1 MARHPTRNRVVAG
14 AFLLLMAVAAVAI
27 LVIVAGWQYW
37 FEPTQTLRI
46 RFDAAPNIKKGSP
59 VLLAGHPVGRVGNI
73 QLTQVPSPLEQEPD
87 VKCYVVEVSAEL
99 PKRYHVHENAR
110 VTISQALVGQ
120 SAVINIENVGYGDLV
135 KDHLK
140 GEQQSPFA
148 GAADELGIGE
158 QEKKNLSE
166 ILKNIRAVT
175 TDVREG
181 LPETIENIRVVT
193 ADVRKGLPEII
204 TKLKTTS
211 ANLADVSEEVKGT
224 VKRIDTMLDENRE
237 DLKATVANAR
247 AVTEAARKKADGIL
261 DNLMDATAKLKD
273 TSTKIGAIVD
283 ENRPDIRETIT
294 HAKSVMAKADSSVDD
309 ILANVKTASASL
321 KAGIEDFKVVAANAK
336 AIVETN
342 RTRIARTMQNFHET
356 SNHLKALAKEVRRAP
371 WRLFAT
377 PDKEEVE
384 SLNLYD
390 TARAFAATASDLDSV
405 ADTLQAMMEAKD
417 KGFEVPEDVFKDM
430 LKRLQETCEQ
440 YGQAEDAL
448 LKEFERIQ
456 K

>member
-14 AFLLLMAVAAVAI
+14 AFLLLMAAAAVAI

-37 FEPTQTLRI
+37 FEPTQALRI
-46 RFDAAPNIKKGSP
+46 RFDAAPNIKIGGP
-59 VLLAGHPVGRVGNI
+59 VLLAGHPVGRVSDI
-73 QLTQVPSPLEQEPD
+73 QLVEVPCPLDHKPD
-87 VKCYVVEVSAEL
+87 VNCYVVEVSAEL
-99 PKRYHVHENAR
+99 PKQYHVHKNAR

-120 SAVINIENVGYGDLV
+120 SAVINVEDVGYGDLV

-148 GAADELGIGE
+148 GAADELGIGKE
-158 QEKKNLSE
+158 EKKDVSE
-166 ILKNIRAVT
+166 ILENIRAVT
-175 TDVREG
+175 ADVREG
-181 LPETIENIRVVT
+181 LPE
-193 ADVRKGLPEII
+193 II
-204 TKLKTTS
+204 AKLKTTS
-211 ANLADVSEEVKGT
+211 ANLAEVSESVKGT
-224 VKRIDTMLDENRE
+224 VKRIDTVIDENRE
-237 DLKATVANAR
+237 DIKATVTNAR
-247 AVTEAARKKADGIL
+247 EVTEAAKKKADGIL
-261 DNLMDATAKLKD
+261 DDLKAASAKLKD

-294 HAKSVMAKADSSVDD
+294 HAKSVMAKADSSAGE
-309 ILANVKTASASL
+309 ILANVKAASASL

-342 RTRIARTMQNFHET
+342 RARIAKTMQSFHET
-356 SNHLKALAKEVRRAP
+356 SDHLKALAKEVRRAP

-405 ADTLQAMMEAKD
+405 SDTLQAMMEAKA
-417 KGFEVPEDVFKDM
+417 KGFEVPEDVFNEM
-430 LKRLQETCEQ
+430 LKRLKETYEQ
-440 YGQAEDAL
+440 YGKAEDAL

>member
-59 VLLAGHPVGRVGNI
+59 VLLAGHPVGRVSDI
-73 QLTQVPSPLEQEPD
+73 QLTQVPSPLEQKPD

-110 VTISQALVGQ
+110 VTITQALVGQ

-158 QEKKNLSE
+158 EEKKDVSE

-181 LPETIENIRVVT
+181 LPE
-193 ADVRKGLPEII
+193 II
-204 TKLKTTS
+204 GKLKTTS
-211 ANLADVSEEVKGT
+211 ANLADVSESVKGT
-224 VKRIDTMLDENRE
+224 VKRIDTVLDENRE
-237 DLKATVANAR
+237 DLKATIANTR
-247 AVTEAARKKADGIL
+247 QITENAKKKADEVL
-261 DNLMDATAKLKD
+261 DNLKDATAKLKD

-294 HAKSVMAKADSSVDD
+294 HAKSVMAKADSSADD
-309 ILANVKTASASL
+309 ILSNVKAASAGL

-342 RTRIARTMQNFHET
+342 RTRIARTMQNFHDT
-356 SNHLKALAKEVRRAP
+356 SDHLKALAKEVRRAP

-377 PDKEEVE
+377 PDTEEVE

-405 ADTLQAMMEAKD
+405 SDTLQAMMEAKA

-430 LKRLQETCEQ
+430 LKRLQETYEQ

>member
-14 AFLLLMAVAAVAI
+14 AFLLLMAAAAVAI
-27 LVIVAGWQYW
+27 LVIVGEWRHW
-37 FEPTQTLRI
+37 FEPKQTLLLH
-46 RFDAAPNIKKGSP
+46 FDAAPNIKKGSP
-59 VLLAGHPVGRVGNI
+59 VLLAGHPVGRVGSNI
-73 QLTQVPSPLEQEPD
+73 QLIQVPCPLDQKPD
-87 VKCYVVEVSAEL
+87 VKVYVVEVPAEL
-99 PKRYHVHENAR
+99 PQRYRIYQNAR
-110 VTISQALVGQ
+110 VTITQALVGQ
-120 SAVINIENVGYGDLV
+120 SALINIENVGYGDLV
-135 KDHLK
+135 TGFLK

-148 GAADELGIGE
+148 GAADELGLGE
-158 QEKKNLSE
+158 QEKKNVSE
-166 ILKNIRAVT
+166 ILENICAVT
-175 TDVREG
+175 T
-181 LPETIENIRVVT
+181 
-193 ADVRKGLPEII
+193 DVRKGLPEII
-204 TKLKTTS
+204 SKLKTAS
-211 ANLADVSEEVKGT
+211 ANLADVSESVKGT

-261 DNLMDATAKLKD
+261 DNLNDATAKLKD

-294 HAKSVMAKADSSVDD
+294 HAKSVMAKAYSNADD
-309 ILANVKTASASL
+309 ILSNVKAASDGL

-342 RTRIARTMQNFHET
+342 RTRIARTMQSFHET
-356 SNHLKALAKEVRRAP
+356 SDHLKALAKEVRRAP

-377 PDKEEVE
+377 PDTEEAE

-405 ADTLQAMMEAKD
+405 ADTLQAMMEAKA

-430 LKRLQETCEQ
+430 VKRLQETYEQ

>member
-37 FEPTQTLRI
+37 FEPTQTLRV
-46 RFDAAPNIKKGSP
+46 RFDAAPNIKIGGP
-59 VLLAGHPVGRVGNI
+59 VLLAGHPVGRVSDI
-73 QLTQVPSPLEQEPD
+73 QLTQVSSPLEQKPD
-87 VKCYVVEVSAEL
+87 AKCYVVEVTAEL
-99 PKRYHVHENAR
+99 PLRYKIYQNAR

-140 GEQQSPFA
+140 GKQQSPFA

-158 QEKKNLSE
+158 EEKKDVSE

-181 LPETIENIRVVT
+181 LPE
-193 ADVRKGLPEII
+193 II

-211 ANLADVSEEVKGT
+211 ANLAEVSESVKGT
-224 VKRIDTMLDENRE
+224 VKRIDTVLDENRE
-237 DLKATVANAR
+237 DLKATVTNAR

-261 DNLMDATAKLKD
+261 DNLNDATAKLKD

-294 HAKSVMAKADSSVDD
+294 HAKSVMVKADSSADD
-309 ILANVKTASASL
+309 ILSNVKAASADL

-342 RTRIARTMQNFHET
+342 RTRIARTMQSFHET
-356 SNHLKALAKEVRRAP
+356 SDHLKALAKEVRRAP

-405 ADTLQAMMEAKD
+405 SDTLQAMMEAKA

-430 LKRLQETCEQ
+430 LKRLQETYEQ

-448 LKEFERIQ
+448 LKEFDRIQ